1 MAGRETAL
9 ILLVTAGLAIVG
21 CKPPPTGPR
30 PFDLGDVRGA
40 LEKSRAPAARP
51 QNASGHALAVVVTAA
66 GGGSEL
72 WAYDLDRQQVLW
84 RKAADV
90 TGRAA
95 IGREVVVY
103 GQRDGAL
110 VARDLKTGDV
120 RWRKALGDESARIGY
135 TVDGDSVFETQAP
148 AGARGKAREGTLF
161 AYDAGSGSK
170 RWALELGGPLGAPAA
185 RGGVVAVPRQ
195 SQYVTLIDAAGGDLL
210 ADILSREQEASF
222 VRGLPEGIVFGSRGV
237 FLASARTALGQKDGG
252 GYVEAKTPSF
262 VRPLYYYD
270 MYRPEQGDYSALDRN
285 RLLWRVS
292 STNDRAAFAN
302 GQVVVHS
309 FRFFFGLDAET
320 GALRWAYNHPRTDAM
335 ASDLTGP
342 SVLFVTADGAF
353 GALDARTG
361 RRTFEASLPG
371 KPSVIGATFDADGFE
386 GSGAF
391 GGGESLVSVL
401 SSILWDPDR
410 RFSDVRLYAVD
421 ELTRK
426 PGREATEEL
435 LKALDMG
442 DQIPEAALKKAV
454 EALIARQDRSM
465 LDLYVRALQVHPDY
479 VEDRRPKR
487 LDFFARAV
495 ASLKAKEAVPALV
508 DHLRLP
514 DTDPDVV
521 KDIGAAV
528 LGLRATEAVPPF
540 FDFLMQYRAD
550 VGFAR
555 MTTAL
560 TTACDVLLAL
570 GGPTERAALLFVAE
584 DPLTLEV
591 VSAHIKR
598 ALDQAEK

>member
-1 MAGRETAL
+1 VRAALAKSET
-9 ILLVTAGLAIVG
+9 
-21 CKPPPTGPR
+21 PR
-30 PFDLGDVRGA
+30 
-40 LEKSRAPAARP
+40 ARP
-51 QNASGHALAVVVTAA
+51 QNATGRALAFVVTAS
-66 GGGSEL
+66 GRGDGEL
-72 WAYDLDRQQVLW
+72 WAYDLERQQVLW

-103 GQRDGAL
+103 GERDGAL
-110 VARDLKTGDV
+110 VARDLRSGDV
-120 RWRKALGDESARIGY
+120 RWRKALPEDRARVGY
-135 TVDGDSVFETQAP
+135 AVDGDAVFEAQIP
-148 AGARGKAREGTLF
+148 AGARGRAREGTLL
-161 AYDAGSGSK
+161 AYEAGSGGK
-170 RWALELGGPLGAPAA
+170 RWAIDLAGPLGGPAA
-185 RGGVVAVPRQ
+185 RGGVVAIPRQ
-195 SQYVTLIDAAGGDLL
+195 SQYVTLIDASDGDLL

-222 VRGLPEGIVFGSRGV
+222 VRGLPEGFVFGSRGV
-237 FLASARTALGQKDGG
+237 FLASAKTALGQKDGG
-252 GYVEAKTPSF
+252 GYVEAKTPAF

-270 MYRPEQGDYSALDRN
+270 TYRPEQGEYSALDRN
-285 RLLWRVS
+285 RLLWRLT
-292 STNDRAAFAN
+292 STTDRAAFAH
-302 GQVVVHS
+302 GQVVVHN
-309 FRFFFGLDAET
+309 FRFFFGLDASSGE
-320 GALRWAYNHPRTDAM
+320 LRWAYNHPRTDAM
-335 ASDLTGP
+335 ASELTGP
-342 SVLFVTADGAF
+342 SVIFVSADGAL

-361 RRTFEASLPG
+361 RRTFEATLPG
-371 KPSVIGATFDADGFE
+371 RPTVVGASFDADGFE
-386 GSGAF
+386 GAGAP
-391 GGGESLVSVL
+391 GDGASLASVL

-421 ELTRK
+421 ELVRR
-426 PGREATEEL
+426 PGRDATEEL

-454 EALIARQDRSM
+454 EALVARQDRSM

-521 KDIGAAV
+521 KDIGEAV
-528 LGLRATEAVPPF
+528 LGLRATEAVTPF
-540 FDFLMQYRAD
+540 LDFLMQYRAD
-550 VGFAR
+550 VAFAR

-560 TTACDVLLAL
+560 TTACDVLLEL

-598 ALDQAEK
+598 ALEQSGK